1 MLFSYGCHSMGA
13 ESQAPRNTKVPQMT
27 RPHVGVGRAG
37 RPKAAAAGPLALVA
51 LAAAIA
57 ACQPTVKVE
66 APKDPITINLN
77 IQADVRVTLEEAA
90 KEDIAANPN
99 LF

>member
-1 MLFSYGCHSMGA
+1 MGA
-13 ESQAPRNTKVPQMT
+13 ESQAPHNTKVPQMT
-27 RPHVGVGRAG
+27 RVHDMRSEA
-37 RPKAAAAGPLALVA
+37 RPKAVVATPLALLT

-99 LF
+99 VF